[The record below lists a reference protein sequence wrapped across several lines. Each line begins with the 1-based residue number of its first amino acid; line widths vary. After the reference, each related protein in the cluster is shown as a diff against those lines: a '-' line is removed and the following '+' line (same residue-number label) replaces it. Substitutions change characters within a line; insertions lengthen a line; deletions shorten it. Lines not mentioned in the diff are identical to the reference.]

1 MGINYLLKKEG
12 LEDIEKLDILTIN
25 KIAKHISEKLC
36 ASFPELNLNQSDLFI
51 SISRLDMFT
60 AKMPPDST
68 SAKYVYNKNAIYF
81 DKNLDLASIDT
92 LAIHECIHF
101 LQELYDEKGKLVR
114 LGLYDLKTKSGLA
127 LNEAGTQLI
136 ASITNGCKED
146 EVTYYGITL
155 KSISPEY
162 YPLECAILNEMMY
175 FTGTYPLYHSTLFS
189 NNIFQNTFSSIS
201 SKQTFSEISKRL
213 DKLLNAETDIAYLT
227 YRISTFEGNEEK
239 LNSLNK
245 QLENKKIH
253 IQKLF
258 LSIQDLIIEKCF
270 NKMFSEIKT
279 FNDIK
284 EFQNSLYEFKD
295 LVVTTP
301 DYKYYNDYYCNIMK
315 DLAYKRDQLIKYG
328 EIIDIHIQRETLA
341 LAPLK
346 TSASKLAKIK
356 QIAHNAINFLLG
368 ND

>member
-1 MGINYLLKKEG
+1 MGIGYLLKKEG
-12 LEDIEKLDILTIN
+12 LEEIEKLDTLKIN

-51 SISRLDMFT
+51 SISRLDMYT
-60 AKMPPDST
+60 AKMPADCS

-81 DKNLDLASIDT
+81 DKSLDFDKIDT

-114 LGLYDLKTKSGLA
+114 LGLYDFKSKTGLA
-127 LNEAGTQLI
+127 LNEAGTQLM
-136 ASITNGCKED
+136 ASITNNEKID
-146 EVTYYGITL
+146 EVTYYGISL

-162 YPLECAILNEMMY
+162 YPLECAILNQMMY
-175 FTGTYPLYHSTLFS
+175 FTGSYPLYHSTLLS

-201 SKQTFSEISKRL
+201 SKQTYFEISKRL
-213 DKLLNAETDIAYLT
+213 DKLLNAEADLALLT
-227 YRISTFEGNEEK
+227 YKISIFDGNEDK
-239 LNSLNK
+239 LKSLNK
-245 QLENKKIH
+245 QVENKKLH

-270 NKMFSEIKT
+270 NKMFNDIKT

-284 EFQNSLYEFKD
+284 EFQTSLYKFKD

-315 DLAYKRDQLIKYG
+315 DLAFKRDQLIKYG
-328 EIIDIHIQRETLA
+328 EIIDVNIQKETLA

-346 TSASKLAKIK
+346 TSASKFSKIK
-356 QIAHNAINFLLG
+356 QIAHYAINFLLG